1 MWFNSKQREEPY
13 LGLTCWCKPVETS
26 APLRSAS
33 TGAAWLSSARVVR
46 CWVKS
51 RNERNPRSQLP
62 AVRPGTLGGLPA
74 LSRRKV
80 GTTSSHHGPYVQGD
94 TRATMPGT
102 ARRQP
107 ARGSQSLKA
116 GLSSDC
122 SLQLDCMKPESL
134 VIADQPRRGEYV
146 PGPCTHR
153 PSRHGSWRDR
163 SEEHTSELQSPCN
176 LVCRLLL
183 EKKQHVIKP
192 GGVVPVC
199 MWDLDGMEL
208 LDAVNPT
215 QRPLDPCRATNE
227 QLQLSPSH
235 DALERLSGEGAT

>member
-1 MWFNSKQREEPY
+1 MRARRWGACPSVSSLTHEARRLGSTAARLKLKGIDGGPHKRWSMWFNSKQREEPY

-62 AVRPGTLGGLPA
+62 ASHVGDSGGTAGVKPEEGGDDVKS
-74 LSRRKV
+74 SR
-80 GTTSSHHGPYVQGD
+80 PYVQGD

-102 ARRQP
+102 ARREL

-122 SLQLDCMKPESL
+122 STCVALD
-134 VIADQPRRGEYV
+134 V
-146 PGPCTHR
+146 
-153 PSRHGSWRDR
+153 
-163 SEEHTSELQSPCN
+163 
-176 LVCRLLL
+176 
-183 EKKQHVIKP
+183 
-192 GGVVPVC
+192 
-199 MWDLDGMEL
+199 
-208 LDAVNPT
+208 
-215 QRPLDPCRATNE
+215 
-227 QLQLSPSH
+227 
-235 DALERLSGEGAT
+235 